1 MAPVGLDISIFNLM
15 QTKRVKQMWVS
26 AAEIATEFVIMLQI
40 NPHFNALLSHVKP
53 MRNGKHHMGS
63 NCFMDVYQ
71 YKPLIK
77 HLIKSIMISRDQ
89 QRQLFYG
96 LSVHLSTPV
105 CFSKQQLKSK
115 MISTDASLKPFY
127 IIVSGMTGVSL
138 CLHHWSLFDQT
149 SDSKKQ

>member
-1 MAPVGLDISIFNLM
+1 
-15 QTKRVKQMWVS
+15 
-26 AAEIATEFVIMLQI
+26 
-40 NPHFNALLSHVKP
+40 
-53 MRNGKHHMGS
+53 
-63 NCFMDVYQ
+63 
-71 YKPLIK
+71 
-77 HLIKSIMISRDQ
+77 MISRDQ

-115 MISTDASLKPFY
+115 MISTDGSLKPFY